1 MTNNDHPR
9 GVSIEQRSAATWRLA
24 FFFLLAALVGG
35 ALVGGV
41 IYATGQANSH
51 QGVVNNTGNSSQD
64 ITTPGGETSI
74 GITSPIPLTAT
85 YRQVVKEQLA
95 QKSHLSIEEIRAEI
109 LNNATLYQI
118 LTQQNISS
126 DQVVPTWLGAL
137 QTASDKLVQAGTWT
151 SQQANTNMQFWR
163 EKSAD
168 SFDQKRV
175 DGEISSWFVNGN

>member
-1 MTNNDHPR
+1 M
-9 GVSIEQRSAATWRLA
+9 
-24 FFFLLAALVGG
+24 
-35 ALVGGV
+35 
-41 IYATGQANSH
+41 
-51 QGVVNNTGNSSQD
+51 
-64 ITTPGGETSI
+64 SI
-74 GITSPIPLTAT
+74 GMTPPIPLTAT

-137 QTASDKLVQAGTWT
+137 QTASDKLVQVGTWT
-151 SQQANTNMQFWR
+151 SQQADTDMLFWR
-163 EKSAD
+163 EKSAS

-175 DGEISSWFVNGN
+175 DGEICTWFVNGN